1 MERWVKIRAI
11 CWAAAVLALALGL
24 VSLSS
29 AQEISEAASV
39 RGHFA
44 YGDAIWRA
52 DDFGWFYYD
61 LDEDLGGEM
70 LEIDLDGRTAEKGHI
85 DYSSKVWTEQFQYE
99 PWGSFQKV
107 AFFGKPYFAGYPESS
122 FTEEVSS
129 LEKGELREVL
139 MDDDLTQTLSLNKT
153 LTLQQGYVLVA
164 QEISEKKGT
173 VNFLLFKDGLPV
185 NSSVVSIGESYVY
198 KIDDLPVI
206 LVHLTNAMLGAGE
219 GLAEVEG
226 VFQISDEPNIRLFEG
241 AKIGEMKLT
250 DFSQSGIEIEN
261 DRSINLKRDSV
272 AALTPGLELVVL
284 DFPDPVYYPLGWIYD
299 YGVHEIRGPTFGASP
314 SISARLLSGNSYYN
328 SSAIAKWN
336 AENYSGFYFDPDDAM
351 FRTMFDALI
360 GETFVIYS
368 AEGRQI
374 LPPKKA
380 TLDNQTMTA
389 FQTGLQYTSL
399 LQPKKFEYKPWGHF
413 YTINLFGYSWFAG
426 YDFSTEGY
434 RASFSLLENEYL
446 GRVLKD
452 VELTGYI
459 MAANYSLEEGYEM
472 RIRDVGND
480 SLFIQL
486 FKQGNM
492 VDSSVVE
499 SNTTYIYKK
508 DVENV
513 KNMPIIMIHLGNIFN
528 NGTYSIAAVDG
539 IFQISDSV
547 IPFEPQTGWGE
558 LRLVR
563 VGPDSVIFINDD
575 SISLNSNSMVNI
587 GPGLDIRVADNDT
600 LRYYL
605 YTQKYVVPSPEPPLI
620 SSQKNVLPLQ
630 PANFSMIVRAAEIR
644 QVLMNILDSSNKTV
658 FSRDIVGMGQGS
670 GEWWMY
676 AWSWN
681 ASTLRMSDDN
691 SLIPDLR
698 PSPLLAL
705 LYVNQSASPLQVAVT
720 FDSQGRISTIMDSN
734 AFYYIS
740 NEDYARLN
748 TSLDYSSMI
757 NNSTARMEFFRVVP
771 GESILQ
777 LFDIVNNQL
786 IPSGINHTLQGNL
799 SALEPHAVAA
809 GAEPGRYQLQ
819 VRLENAVNAI
829 WAVDEYF
836 NVTEEGGLNNDS
848 TSKGGSNAAHSKG
861 KMEESPAI
869 GLLGS
874 VLILA
879 AAALMRRRD

>member
-24 VSLSS
+24 VSPSS

-44 YGDAIWRA
+44 YGDGVWRA

-70 LEIDLDGRTAEKGHI
+70 LQIDLDGRTAEKGHMA
-85 DYSSKVWTEQFQYE
+85 YSSKVWKEQFEYR
-99 PWGSFQKV
+99 PWGSFQRV

-139 MDDDLTQTLSLNKT
+139 MDDDITQTLGLNKT

-164 QEISEKKGT
+164 QEISEKKGK

-206 LVHLTNAMLGAGE
+206 LVHLTNAMLGTGE

-226 VFQISDEPNIRLFEG
+226 VFQISDEPNIRVFEG
-241 AKIGEMKLT
+241 AMIGEMKII
-250 DFSQSGIEIEN
+250 DYSQSVIEIESSI
-261 DRSINLKRDSV
+261 SINLRRDSTINL
-272 AALTPGLELVVL
+272 APGFDLVVL
-284 DFPDPVYYPLGWIYD
+284 DSQDLVYYPQGWIYD
-299 YGVHEIRGPTFGASP
+299 YGLHDIRGPTFS
-314 SISARLLSGNSYYN
+314 SISSIPVSMGQYN
-328 SSAIAKWN
+328 SSVIARWN
-336 AENYSGFYFDPDDAM
+336 AENYSGFYFDPDD
-351 FRTMFDALI
+351 FI
-360 GETFVIYS
+360 GGETLVIYS
-368 AEGRQI
+368 AEDRRVV
-374 LPPKKA
+374 PPRNPIVFPENK
-380 TLDNQTMTA
+380 TA
-389 FQTGLQYTSL
+389 FQTGLQYTSF
-399 LQPKKFEYKPWGHF
+399 LQPKKFEYEPWGYYF
-413 YTINLFGYSWFAG
+413 IMSLFGYPWFAG
-426 YDFSTEGY
+426 YDSSLQG
-434 RASFSLLENEYL
+434 SNSSKSLLENEYL
-446 GRVLKD
+446 GQILRD
-452 VELTGYI
+452 TELQGYI
-459 MAANYSLEEGYEM
+459 SAGNYSLEEGYEM
-472 RIRDVGND
+472 RIRDVSND
-480 SLFIQL
+480 SLFLQLLKEGIQ
-486 FKQGNM
+486 
-492 VDSSVVE
+492 VDGSVVE
-499 SNTTYIYKK
+499 SNATYVYKK
-508 DVENV
+508 DIENL
-513 KNMPIIMIHLGNIFN
+513 KDIPIIMIHFGNIFN
-528 NGTYSIAAVDG
+528 NGSERFAAING
-539 IFQISDSV
+539 IFQISDTVFPMEFGSGFGEMQVVDVNPEGV
-547 IPFEPQTGWGE
+547 I
-558 LRLVR
+558 LV
-563 VGPDSVIFINDD
+563 NDD
-575 SISLNSNSMVNI
+575 SISLNSNSRVNI
-587 GPGLDIRVADNDT
+587 GPGMDIRVADNDT

-605 YTQKYVVPSPEPPLI
+605 YTQKYVVPAPEPPLI
-620 SSQKNVLPLQ
+620 SSQKNVLPSQ
-630 PANFSMIVRAAEIR
+630 SANFSMIVRAAEIR

-705 LYVNQSASPLQVAVT
+705 LYVNQSASPLQTAVT

-740 NEDYARLN
+740 SEDYARLN
-748 TSLDYSSMI
+748 RSLNYSSMI

-777 LFDIVNNQL
+777 FFDIVNNQL

-799 SALEPHAVAA
+799 SLLEPHAIAA

-829 WAVDEYF
+829 WATDEYF

-848 TSKGGSNAAHSKG
+848 TSNGGSNAAHSKG

-874 VLILA
+874 ILILA

>member
-24 VSLSS
+24 VSPSS

-39 RGHFA
+39 RGHFV
-44 YGDAIWRA
+44 YGDGVWRA

-70 LEIDLDGRTAEKGHI
+70 LQIDLDGRTAEKGHMA
-85 DYSSKVWTEQFQYE
+85 YSSKVWKEQFEYR
-99 PWGSFQKV
+99 PWGSFQRV

-139 MDDDLTQTLSLNKT
+139 MDDDITQTLSLNKT

-164 QEISEKKGT
+164 QEISEKKGK

-185 NSSVVSIGESYVY
+185 NSSVVSIGESFVY

-241 AKIGEMKLT
+241 AMIGEMKII
-250 DFSQSGIEIEN
+250 DYSQSVIEIESSI
-261 DRSINLKRDSV
+261 SINLRRDSTINL
-272 AALTPGLELVVL
+272 APGLDLVVL
-284 DFPDPVYYPLGWIYD
+284 DSQDLVYYPQGWIYD
-299 YGVHEIRGPTFGASP
+299 YGLHDIRGPTFS
-314 SISARLLSGNSYYN
+314 SISSIPVSMGQYN
-328 SSAIAKWN
+328 SSVIARWN
-336 AENYSGFYFDPDDAM
+336 AENYSGFYFDPDD
-351 FRTMFDALI
+351 FI
-360 GETFVIYS
+360 GGETLVIYS
-368 AEGRQI
+368 AEDRRVV
-374 LPPKKA
+374 PPRNPIVFPENK
-380 TLDNQTMTA
+380 TA
-389 FQTGLQYTSL
+389 FQTGLQYTSF
-399 LQPKKFEYKPWGHF
+399 LQPKKFEYEPWGYYF
-413 YTINLFGYSWFAG
+413 IMSLFGYPWFAG
-426 YDFSTEGY
+426 YDSSLQG
-434 RASFSLLENEYL
+434 SNSSKSLLENEYL
-446 GRVLKD
+446 GQILRD
-452 VELTGYI
+452 TELQGYI
-459 MAANYSLEEGYEM
+459 SAGNYSLEEGYEM
-472 RIRDVGND
+472 RIRDVSND
-480 SLFIQL
+480 SLFLQLLKEGIQ
-486 FKQGNM
+486 
-492 VDSSVVE
+492 VDGSVVE
-499 SNTTYIYKK
+499 SNATYVYKK
-508 DVENV
+508 DIENL
-513 KNMPIIMIHLGNIFN
+513 KDIPIIMIHFGNIFN
-528 NGTYSIAAVDG
+528 NGSERFAAING
-539 IFQISDSV
+539 IFQISDTVFPMEFGSGFGEMQVVDVNPEGV
-547 IPFEPQTGWGE
+547 I
-558 LRLVR
+558 LV
-563 VGPDSVIFINDD
+563 NDD
-575 SISLNSNSMVNI
+575 SISLNSNSRVNI
-587 GPGLDIRVADNDT
+587 GPGMDIRVADNDT

-605 YTQKYVVPSPEPPLI
+605 YTQKYVVPAPEPPLI
-620 SSQKNVLPLQ
+620 SSQKNVLPSQ
-630 PANFSMIVRAAEIR
+630 SANFSMIVRAAEIR

-658 FSRDIVGMGQGS
+658 FSKDIAGMGQGS

-698 PSPLLAL
+698 PSQLLAL

-740 NEDYARLN
+740 SEDYARLN
-748 TSLDYSSMI
+748 RSLDFSSMI

-777 LFDIVNNQL
+777 FFDIVNNQL

-799 SALEPHAVAA
+799 SALEPHAIAA

-836 NVTEEGGLNNDS
+836 DVTEGSGLNNDS
-848 TSKGGSNAAHSKG
+848 TSNGSSNAHSKG

-874 VLILA
+874 ILILA
-879 AAALMRRRD
+879 AAAVMRRRD

>member
-1 MERWVKIRAI
+1 MERWVKIRAFRL
-11 CWAAAVLALALGL
+11 AAAILVLAMGPVWLA
-24 VSLSS
+24 S
-29 AQEISEAASV
+29 AQEISEAAPV

-44 YGDAIWRA
+44 DGDGVWRA

-70 LEIDLDGRTAEKGHI
+70 LQIDLDGKTAEKGHI
-85 DYSSKVWTEQFQYE
+85 EYSSEVWTEQFQYK
-99 PWGSFQKV
+99 PWGSFQRV
-107 AFFGKPYFAGYPESS
+107 AFFGKPYFAGYPDSS

-164 QEISEKKGT
+164 QEISEKKGS

-185 NSSVVSIGESYVY
+185 NSSVVSIGESFVY

-241 AKIGEMKLT
+241 AMIGEMKLT
-250 DFSQSGIEIEN
+250 DFSQFDIVLEN
-261 DRSINLKRDSV
+261 NRTINLKRDSV
-272 AALTPGLELVVL
+272 ISLIQGLEVVVM
-284 DFPDPVYYPLGWIYD
+284 DFPEPVYYPVGWIYD
-299 YGVHEIRGPTFGASP
+299 YGVHEIRGPTFNS
-314 SISARLLSGNSYYN
+314 SSAVPVRLGDYN
-328 SSAIAKWN
+328 SSVTAKWN
-336 AENYSGFYFDPDDAM
+336 AENYSGFYFDPDDAVL
-351 FRTMFDALI
+351 RALFGALV
-360 GETFVIYS
+360 GETLVIHS
-368 AEGRQI
+368 IEDRRI
-374 LPPKKA
+374 MPPSQPKVYRENK
-380 TLDNQTMTA
+380 TVL
-389 FQTGLQYTSL
+389 QTGLQYTSL
-399 LQPKKFEYKPWGHF
+399 RQPKEFEYKPWGYF
-413 YTINLFGYSWFAG
+413 FTINLFGLPWFAG
-426 YDFSTEGY
+426 YDS
-434 RASFSLLENEYL
+434 SFKETKSSKNLIENEYL
-446 GRVLKD
+446 GRVLID
-452 VELTGYI
+452 MELQGNISTG
-459 MAANYSLEEGYEM
+459 NYTLEEGYEM
-472 RIRDVGND
+472 RIRDVSDD
-480 SLFIQL
+480 SIFIQL
-486 FKQGNM
+486 FKEGQL

-499 SNTTYIYKK
+499 SNTTYEYKK
-508 DVENV
+508 DLENV
-513 KNMPIIMIHLGNIFN
+513 KDMPIIRLHFGNVFYDGNYGSAEI
-528 NGTYSIAAVDG
+528 DG
-539 IFQISDSV
+539 IFQISDNVFPMELGSGFGEMELV
-547 IPFEPQTGWGE
+547 DLEPE
-558 LRLVR
+558 RL
-563 VGPDSVIFINDD
+563 IFVNPD
-575 SISLNSNSMVNI
+575 SISLNKDSNVNI
-587 GPGLDIRVADNDT
+587 GPGMDIRVANNDT

-620 SSQKNVLPLQ
+620 NSQKNVLPSQ
-630 PANFSMIVRAAEIR
+630 SANFSMIVRAAEIR
-644 QVLMNILDSSNKTV
+644 QVLMNILDSNNKTV
-658 FSRDIVGMGQGS
+658 FSKDIAGLGQGS

-705 LYVNQSASPLQVAVT
+705 LYLNQSASPLQVAVT
-720 FDSQGRISTIMDSN
+720 FDSQGRISNIMDSS

-740 NEDYARLN
+740 SEDYARLN

-777 LFDIVNNQL
+777 FFDIVNNQL

-799 SALEPHAVAA
+799 SLLEPHAIAA

-829 WAVDEYF
+829 WATDEYF
-836 NVTEEGGLNNDS
+836 NVTEGSGLNSDS
-848 TSKGGSNAAHSKG
+848 TSNDRSNAAQSKG
-861 KMEESPAI
+861 KMEKSPPI
-869 GLLGS
+869 GLLAS
-874 VLILA
+874 ILILA
-879 AAALMRRRD
+879 AAAVMRRRN

>member
-24 VSLSS
+24 VSPSS

-44 YGDAIWRA
+44 YGDGVWRA

-70 LEIDLDGRTAEKGHI
+70 LQIDLDGRTAEKGHMA
-85 DYSSKVWTEQFQYE
+85 YSSKVWKEQFEYR
-99 PWGSFQKV
+99 PWGSFQRV

-139 MDDDLTQTLSLNKT
+139 MDDDITQTLGLNKT

-164 QEISEKKGT
+164 QEISEKKGK

-206 LVHLTNAMLGAGE
+206 LVHLTNAMLGTGE

-241 AKIGEMKLT
+241 AMIGEMKII
-250 DFSQSGIEIEN
+250 DYSQSVIEIESSI
-261 DRSINLKRDSV
+261 SINLRRDSTINL
-272 AALTPGLELVVL
+272 APGLDLVVL
-284 DFPDPVYYPLGWIYD
+284 DSQDLVYYPQGWIYD
-299 YGVHEIRGPTFGASP
+299 YGLHDIRGPTFS
-314 SISARLLSGNSYYN
+314 SISSIPVSMGQYN
-328 SSAIAKWN
+328 SSVIARWN
-336 AENYSGFYFDPDDAM
+336 AENYSGFYFDPDD
-351 FRTMFDALI
+351 FI
-360 GETFVIYS
+360 GGETLVIYS
-368 AEGRQI
+368 AEDRRVV
-374 LPPKKA
+374 PPRNPIVFPENK
-380 TLDNQTMTA
+380 TA
-389 FQTGLQYTSL
+389 FQTGLQYTSF
-399 LQPKKFEYKPWGHF
+399 LQPKKFEYEPWGYYF
-413 YTINLFGYSWFAG
+413 IMSLFGYPWFAG
-426 YDFSTEGY
+426 YDSSLQG
-434 RASFSLLENEYL
+434 SNSSKSLLENEYL
-446 GRVLKD
+446 GQILRD
-452 VELTGYI
+452 TELQGYI
-459 MAANYSLEEGYEM
+459 SAGNYSLEEGYEM
-472 RIRDVGND
+472 RIRDVSND
-480 SLFIQL
+480 SLFLQLLKEGIQ
-486 FKQGNM
+486 
-492 VDSSVVE
+492 VDGSVVE
-499 SNTTYIYKK
+499 SNATYVYKK
-508 DVENV
+508 DIENL
-513 KNMPIIMIHLGNIFN
+513 KDIPIIMIHFGNIFN
-528 NGTYSIAAVDG
+528 NGSERFAAING
-539 IFQISDSV
+539 IFQISDTVFPMEFGSGFGEMQVVDVNPEGV
-547 IPFEPQTGWGE
+547 I
-558 LRLVR
+558 LV
-563 VGPDSVIFINDD
+563 NDD
-575 SISLNSNSMVNI
+575 SISLNSNSRVNI
-587 GPGLDIRVADNDT
+587 GPGMDIRVADNDT

-605 YTQKYVVPSPEPPLI
+605 YTQKYVVPAPEPPLI
-620 SSQKNVLPLQ
+620 SSQKNVLPSQ
-630 PANFSMIVRAAEIR
+630 SANFSMIVRAAEIR

-698 PSPLLAL
+698 PSQLLAL
-705 LYVNQSASPLQVAVT
+705 LYVNQSASPLQTAVT

-740 NEDYARLN
+740 SEDYARLN
-748 TSLDYSSMI
+748 RSLNYSSMI

-777 LFDIVNNQL
+777 FFDIVNNQL

-799 SALEPHAVAA
+799 SLLEPHAIAA

-829 WAVDEYF
+829 WATDEYF

-848 TSKGGSNAAHSKG
+848 TSNGGSNAAHSKG
-861 KMEESPAI
+861 KMEKSPAI

-874 VLILA
+874 ILILA

>member
-11 CWAAAVLALALGL
+11 CWAAAVLVLAMGL
-24 VSLSS
+24 VSPSS

-44 YGDAIWRA
+44 YGDGIWRA

-70 LEIDLDGRTAEKGHI
+70 LQIDLDGRTAEKGHI
-85 DYSSKVWTEQFQYE
+85 DYSSKIWTEQFEYR
-99 PWGSFQKV
+99 PWGSFQRV
-107 AFFGKPYFAGYPESS
+107 AFFGKLYFAGYQESS

-139 MDDDLTQTLSLNKT
+139 MDDDITQTLSLNKT

-164 QEISEKKGT
+164 QEISEKKGK

-185 NSSVVSIGESYVY
+185 NSSVVSIGESFVY

-241 AKIGEMKLT
+241 AMIGEMKLT
-250 DFSQSGIEIEN
+250 DYSQSGIEIEN
-261 DRSINLKRDSV
+261 ERSINLKSDSV
-272 AALTPGLELVVL
+272 VSLLPGLELIAL
-284 DFPDPVYYPLGWIYD
+284 DTPELIYYPQGWIYD
-299 YGVHEIRGPTFGASP
+299 YGVHEIRGPAFSASS
-314 SISARLLSGNSYYN
+314 SIPVRRGDYN
-328 SSAIAKWN
+328 SSANAKWN

-351 FRTMFDALI
+351 IRDLFDALA
-360 GETFVIYS
+360 GETLVVYATTEGGRIAPSSNAIEY
-368 AEGRQI
+368 AE
-374 LPPKKA
+374 
-380 TLDNQTMTA
+380 NMT
-389 FQTGLQYTSL
+389 FSQTGLQYTSL
-399 LQPKKFEYKPWGHF
+399 LQRIQFDFNSWGYY
-413 YTINLFGYSWFAG
+413 YTINVFGIPWFAG
-426 YDFSTEGY
+426 YDSSLEGHK
-434 RASFSLLENEYL
+434 SSKNLVENEYL
-446 GRVLKD
+446 GQVLIDRK
-452 VELTGYI
+452 LQGNI
-459 MAANYSLEEGYEM
+459 SAGNYSLEEGYEM
-472 RIRDVGND
+472 RIRDVSDD

-486 FKQGNM
+486 FNDGQM

-499 SNTTYIYKK
+499 SNTTYEYKK
-508 DVENV
+508 DLENV
-513 KNMPIIMIHLGNIFN
+513 KDMPIIRLHFGNVFYD
-528 NGTYSIAAVDG
+528 GTHGSAEIEG
-539 IFQISDSV
+539 IFQISDNVFPMEMGSN
-547 IPFEPQTGWGE
+547 IGE
-558 LRLVR
+558 LELRGVWPEGL
-563 VGPDSVIFINDD
+563 IFVNDD
-575 SISLNSNSMVNI
+575 GISLSRDSNVNI
-587 GPGLDIRVADNDT
+587 GPGMDIRVADNDT

-605 YTQKYVVPSPEPPLI
+605 YTQKYVVPAPEPPLI
-620 SSQKNVLPLQ
+620 SSQKNVLPSQ
-630 PANFSMIVRAAEIR
+630 SANFSMIVRAAEIR

-658 FSRDIVGMGQGS
+658 FSKDIVGMGQGS

-698 PSPLLAL
+698 PSQLLAL
-705 LYVNQSASPLQVAVT
+705 LYLNQSASPLQVAVT
-720 FDSQGRISTIMDSN
+720 FDSQGRISNIMDSS

-740 NEDYARLN
+740 SEDFARLN
-748 TSLDYSSMI
+748 RSLDYSSMI

-777 LFDIVNNQL
+777 FFDIVNNQL

-799 SALEPHAVAA
+799 SLLEPHAIAA

-836 NVTEEGGLNNDS
+836 DVTEGSGLNNDS
-848 TSKGGSNAAHSKG
+848 TSNGSSNAHSKG

-874 VLILA
+874 ILILA
-879 AAALMRRRD
+879 AAAVMRRRD

>member
-1 MERWVKIRAI
+1 MERWVDIRAFRL
-11 CWAAAVLALALGL
+11 AAAILVLAMGPVWLA
-24 VSLSS
+24 S
-29 AQEISEAASV
+29 AQEISEAAPV

-44 YGDAIWRA
+44 DGDGVWRA

-70 LEIDLDGRTAEKGHI
+70 LQIDLDGKTAEKGHI
-85 DYSSKVWTEQFQYE
+85 EYSSEVWTEQFEYK
-99 PWGSFQKV
+99 PWGSFQRV

-139 MDDDLTQTLSLNKT
+139 MDEDLTQTLSLNKT

-164 QEISEKKGT
+164 QEISEKKGS

-185 NSSVVSIGESYVY
+185 NSSVVSIGESFVY

-241 AKIGEMKLT
+241 AMIGEMKLT
-250 DFSQSGIEIEN
+250 DFSQFDIVLEN
-261 DRSINLKRDSV
+261 NRTINLKRDSV
-272 AALTPGLELVVL
+272 ISLIQGLEVVVM
-284 DFPDPVYYPLGWIYD
+284 DFPEPVYYPVGWIYD
-299 YGVHEIRGPTFGASP
+299 YGVHEIRGPTFNS
-314 SISARLLSGNSYYN
+314 SSAVPVRLGDYN
-328 SSAIAKWN
+328 SSVTAKWN
-336 AENYSGFYFDPDDAM
+336 AENYSGFYFDPDDAVL
-351 FRTMFDALI
+351 RALFGALV
-360 GETFVIYS
+360 GETLVIHS
-368 AEGRQI
+368 IEDRRI
-374 LPPKKA
+374 MPPSQPKVYRENK
-380 TLDNQTMTA
+380 TVL
-389 FQTGLQYTSL
+389 QTGLQYTSL
-399 LQPKKFEYKPWGHF
+399 RQPKEFEYKPWGYF
-413 YTINLFGYSWFAG
+413 FTINLFGLPWFAG
-426 YDFSTEGY
+426 YDS
-434 RASFSLLENEYL
+434 SFKETKSSKNLIENEYL
-446 GRVLKD
+446 GRVLID
-452 VELTGYI
+452 MELQGNISTG
-459 MAANYSLEEGYEM
+459 NYTLEEGYEM
-472 RIRDVGND
+472 RIRDVSDD
-480 SLFIQL
+480 SIFIQL
-486 FKQGNM
+486 FKEGQL

-499 SNTTYIYKK
+499 SNTTYEYKK
-508 DVENV
+508 DLENV
-513 KNMPIIMIHLGNIFN
+513 KDMPIIRLHFGNVFYDGNYGSAEI
-528 NGTYSIAAVDG
+528 DG
-539 IFQISDSV
+539 IFQISDNVFPMELGSGFGEMELV
-547 IPFEPQTGWGE
+547 DLEPE
-558 LRLVR
+558 RL
-563 VGPDSVIFINDD
+563 IFVNPD
-575 SISLNSNSMVNI
+575 SISLNKDSNVNI
-587 GPGLDIRVADNDT
+587 GPGMDIRVANNDT

-620 SSQKNVLPLQ
+620 NSQKNVLPSQ
-630 PANFSMIVRAAEIR
+630 SANFSMIVRAAEIR
-644 QVLMNILDSSNKTV
+644 QVLMNILDSNNKTV
-658 FSRDIVGMGQGS
+658 FSKDIAGLGQGS

-705 LYVNQSASPLQVAVT
+705 LYLNQSASPLQVAVT
-720 FDSQGRISTIMDSN
+720 FDSQGRISNIMDSS

-740 NEDYARLN
+740 SEDYARLN

-777 LFDIVNNQL
+777 FFDIVNNQL

-799 SALEPHAVAA
+799 SLLEPHAIAA

-829 WAVDEYF
+829 WATDEYF
-836 NVTEEGGLNNDS
+836 NVTEGSSLNSDS
-848 TSKGGSNAAHSKG
+848 TSNDRSNAAQSKG
-861 KMEESPAI
+861 KMEKSPPI
-869 GLLGS
+869 GLLAS
-874 VLILA
+874 ILILA
-879 AAALMRRRD
+879 AAALMRRRG

>member
-1 MERWVKIRAI
+1 MERWVKIRAFRL
-11 CWAAAVLALALGL
+11 AAAILVLAMGPVWLA
-24 VSLSS
+24 S

-44 YGDAIWRA
+44 YGDGIWRA

-70 LEIDLDGRTAEKGHI
+70 LQIDLDGKTAEKGHI
-85 DYSSKVWTEQFQYE
+85 QYSSEVWTEQFEYK
-99 PWGSFQKV
+99 PWGSFQRV
-107 AFFGKPYFAGYPESS
+107 AFFGKPYFAGYPDSS

-153 LTLQQGYVLVA
+153 LILQQGYVLVA
-164 QEISEKKGT
+164 QEISEKKGS

-185 NSSVVSIGESYVY
+185 NSSVVIIGESFVY

-241 AKIGEMKLT
+241 AMIGEMKLT
-250 DFSQSGIEIEN
+250 DFSQFDIVLEN
-261 DRSINLKRDSV
+261 NRTINLKRDSV
-272 AALTPGLELVVL
+272 ISLIQGLEVVVM
-284 DFPDPVYYPLGWIYD
+284 DFPEPVYYPVGWIYD
-299 YGVHEIRGPTFGASP
+299 YGVHEIRGPTFNS
-314 SISARLLSGNSYYN
+314 SSAVPVRLGDYN
-328 SSAIAKWN
+328 SSVTAKWN
-336 AENYSGFYFDPDDAM
+336 AENYSGFYFDPDDAVL
-351 FRTMFDALI
+351 RALFGALV
-360 GETFVIYS
+360 GETLVIHS
-368 AEGRQI
+368 IEDRRI
-374 LPPKKA
+374 MPPSQPKVYRENK
-380 TLDNQTMTA
+380 TVL
-389 FQTGLQYTSL
+389 QTGLQYTSL
-399 LQPKKFEYKPWGHF
+399 RQPKEFEYKPWGYF
-413 YTINLFGYSWFAG
+413 FTINLFGLPWFAG
-426 YDFSTEGY
+426 YDS
-434 RASFSLLENEYL
+434 SFKETKSSKNLIENEYL
-446 GRVLKD
+446 GRVLID
-452 VELTGYI
+452 MELQGNISTG
-459 MAANYSLEEGYEM
+459 NYTLEEGYEM
-472 RIRDVGND
+472 RIRDVSDD
-480 SLFIQL
+480 SIFIQL
-486 FKQGNM
+486 FKEGQL

-499 SNTTYIYKK
+499 SNTTYEYKK
-508 DVENV
+508 DLENV
-513 KNMPIIMIHLGNIFN
+513 KDMPIIRLHFGNVFYDGNYGSAEI
-528 NGTYSIAAVDG
+528 DG
-539 IFQISDSV
+539 IFQISDNVFPMELGSGFGEMELV
-547 IPFEPQTGWGE
+547 DLEPE
-558 LRLVR
+558 RL
-563 VGPDSVIFINDD
+563 IFVNPD
-575 SISLNSNSMVNI
+575 SISLNKDSNVNI
-587 GPGLDIRVADNDT
+587 GPGMDIRVANNDT

-620 SSQKNVLPLQ
+620 NSQKNVLPSQ
-630 PANFSMIVRAAEIR
+630 SANFSMIVRAAEIR
-644 QVLMNILDSSNKTV
+644 QVLMNILDSNDKTV
-658 FSRDIVGMGQGS
+658 FSKDIAGLGQGS

-705 LYVNQSASPLQVAVT
+705 LYLNQSASPLQVAVT
-720 FDSQGRISTIMDSN
+720 FDSQGRISNIMDSS

-740 NEDYARLN
+740 SEDFARLN

-777 LFDIVNNQL
+777 FFDIVNNQL

-799 SALEPHAVAA
+799 SLLEPHVIAA

-829 WAVDEYF
+829 WATDEYF
-836 NVTEEGGLNNDS
+836 NVTEGSGLIDDS
-848 TSKGGSNAAHSKG
+848 TSNGSSNAAQSKG
-861 KMEESPAI
+861 KMEKSPAI
-869 GLLGS
+869 GLLAS
-874 VLILA
+874 ILILA
-879 AAALMRRRD
+879 TAAVMRRRN

>member
-11 CWAAAVLALALGL
+11 CWAAAVLVLAMGL
-24 VSLSS
+24 VSPSS

-44 YGDAIWRA
+44 YGDGIWRA

-70 LEIDLDGRTAEKGHI
+70 LQIDLDGRTAEKGHI
-85 DYSSKVWTEQFQYE
+85 DYSSKVWTEQFEYR
-99 PWGSFQKV
+99 PWGSFQRV
-107 AFFGKPYFAGYPESS
+107 AFFGKPYFAGYQESS

-164 QEISEKKGT
+164 QEISEKKGS

-185 NSSVVSIGESYVY
+185 NSSVVSIGESFVY

-241 AKIGEMKLT
+241 AMIGEMKLT
-250 DFSQSGIEIEN
+250 DFSQSGIEIESSI
-261 DRSINLKRDSV
+261 SINLRRDSTINL
-272 AALTPGLELVVL
+272 APGLDLVVL
-284 DFPDPVYYPLGWIYD
+284 DSQDLVYYPQGWIYD
-299 YGVHEIRGPTFGASP
+299 YGLHDIRGPTFS
-314 SISARLLSGNSYYN
+314 SISSIPVSMGQYN
-328 SSAIAKWN
+328 SSVIARWN
-336 AENYSGFYFDPDDAM
+336 AENYTGFYFDPDD
-351 FRTMFDALI
+351 FI
-360 GETFVIYS
+360 GGETLVIYS
-368 AEGRQI
+368 AEDRRVV
-374 LPPKKA
+374 PPRNPIVFPENK
-380 TLDNQTMTA
+380 TA
-389 FQTGLQYTSL
+389 FQTGLQYTSF
-399 LQPKKFEYKPWGHF
+399 LQPKKFEYQSWGYYF
-413 YTINLFGYSWFAG
+413 IMSLFGYPWFAG
-426 YDFSTEGY
+426 YDSSLQG
-434 RASFSLLENEYL
+434 SNSSKSLLENEYL
-446 GRVLKD
+446 GQILRD
-452 VELTGYI
+452 TELQGYI
-459 MAANYSLEEGYEM
+459 SAGNYSLEEGYEM
-472 RIRDVGND
+472 RIRDVSND
-480 SLFIQL
+480 SLFLQL
-486 FKQGNM
+486 LKEGNQ
-492 VDSSVVE
+492 VDGSVVE
-499 SNTTYIYKK
+499 SNATYVYKK
-508 DVENV
+508 DIENL
-513 KNMPIIMIHLGNIFN
+513 KDIPIIMIHFGNIFN
-528 NGTYSIAAVDG
+528 NGRERFAAING
-539 IFQISDSV
+539 IFQISDTVFPIEFGSGFGEMQVVDVNPEGV
-547 IPFEPQTGWGE
+547 I
-558 LRLVR
+558 LV
-563 VGPDSVIFINDD
+563 NDD
-575 SISLNSNSMVNI
+575 SITLSRDSNVNI
-587 GPGLDIRVADNDT
+587 GPGMDIRVADNDT

-605 YTQKYVVPSPEPPLI
+605 YTQKYVVPAPEPPMI
-620 SSQKNVLPLQ
+620 SSQKNVPSNQ
-630 PANFSMIVRAAEIR
+630 SANFSMIVRAAEIR
-644 QVLMNILDSSNKTV
+644 QVLVNILDSSNKTV

-691 SLIPDLR
+691 SLIPDSR

-720 FDSQGRISTIMDSN
+720 FDSQGRISSIMDSN

-740 NEDYARLN
+740 SEDYARLN
-748 TSLDYSSMI
+748 RSLDYSSMI

-777 LFDIVNNQL
+777 FFDIVNNQL

-799 SALEPHAVAA
+799 SALEPHAIAA

-836 NVTEEGGLNNDS
+836 DVTEGSGLNNDS
-848 TSKGGSNAAHSKG
+848 TSNGSSNAHSKG

-874 VLILA
+874 ILILA
-879 AAALMRRRD
+879 AAAVMRRRD